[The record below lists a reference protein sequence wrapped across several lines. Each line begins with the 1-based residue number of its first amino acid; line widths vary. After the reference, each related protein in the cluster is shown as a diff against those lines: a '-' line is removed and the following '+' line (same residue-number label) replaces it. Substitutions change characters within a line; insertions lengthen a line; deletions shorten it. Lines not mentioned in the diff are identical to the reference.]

1 MLCILLLAVSETVE
15 LLLHVIV
22 ASKDDKDDT
31 LFSVVLAFINVDV
44 DEVADGGTSSV
55 VLVVGMMLVV
65 AFFAETVT
73 DVEGL
78 LFLSITGDCSR
89 SELVDAAGGV
99 GFGGTAVAVGLSKP
113 LLRRCSTTW
122 WYCFGNNGGGDSCLL

>member
-1 MLCILLLAVSETVE
+1 MLCVLLLAVSETVE

-31 LFSVVLAFINVDV
+31 LFSAVLAFINVDV

-55 VLVVGMMLVV
+55 VLIVGSMLV
-65 AFFAETVT
+65 AFFADTVT

-78 LFLSITGDCSR
+78 LFRSITGDCSR

-122 WYCFGNNGGGDSCLL
+122 WYCFGNSGGGDSSLL

>member
-1 MLCILLLAVSETVE
+1 MLCILLLALSETVE
-15 LLLHVIV
+15 LLLHVTV
-22 ASKDDKDDT
+22 ASNGDNDDR

-44 DEVADGGTSSV
+44 DEVADGGASAV
-55 VLVVGMMLVV
+55 VAVVGMMLAV
-65 AFFAETVT
+65 AFFAGTVT

-78 LFLSITGDCSR
+78 LFLSITGDWSR

-122 WYCFGNNGGGDSCLL
+122 WYCFGNNGGGDSSLM

>member
-15 LLLHVIV
+15 LLLLVIV
-22 ASKDDKDDT
+22 ASKDDQDDT

-55 VLVVGMMLVV
+55 VVVVGMMLVV
-65 AFFAETVT
+65 AFFADTVT

-89 SELVDAAGGV
+89 SELVDTAGGV

-122 WYCFGNNGGGDSCLL
+122 WYCFGNNGGGDSSLL